1 MAKPADIMRP
11 DLDIEH
17 YQELLDD
24 ERERLLKVE
33 RDLAENSRQAKD
45 SLESFS
51 DSDDVPADI
60 AAQASEREKDQIM
73 GQSVHQTLNQIE
85 MALERV
91 EDGTFGV
98 CEMCGTDIP
107 EPRLERIPW
116 VATCVDCQRMIEE
129 R

>member
-1 MAKPADIMRP
+1 MAKPADILRP
-11 DLDIEH
+11 DLDLEH
-17 YQELLDD
+17 FQELLED
-24 ERERLLKVE
+24 EKERLLRVE

-85 MALERV
+85 LALERV
-91 EDGTFGV
+91 EDGSFGV

-116 VATCVDCQRMIEE
+116 VSTCVDCQRMIEE

>member
-1 MAKPADIMRP
+1 MAKPPNVLRP

-17 YQELLDD
+17 FHDLLDD
-24 ERERLLKVE
+24 ERERLLRVE

-107 EPRLERIPW
+107 EQRLERIPW

>member
-17 YQELLDD
+17 YQELLED
-24 ERERLLKVE
+24 ERERLLRVE

>member
-1 MAKPADIMRP
+1 MAKPPNVLRP

-17 YQELLDD
+17 FHDLLDD
-24 ERERLLKVE
+24 ERERLLRVE

-60 AAQASEREKDQIM
+60 AAQASEREEDQIM

-107 EPRLERIPW
+107 EQRLERIPW